1 MNTSIH
7 ATRVDEVQSSGSG
20 PDLIGM
26 ASFTEQRGRTGTL
39 SMFFDS
45 ADDVQAAAN
54 ALASLAKQMRKRE
67 REAA

>member
-7 ATRVDEVQSSGSG
+7 STKLEAVQASDSSLEVT
-20 PDLIGM
+20 GM
-26 ASFTEQRGRTGTL
+26 ASFAEQGGRTGTL

-54 ALASLAKQMRKRE
+54 GLASLAKQMRVE
-67 REAA
+67 REVA